1 MFINKI
7 KNTILYYFKRLFNI
21 IIALFDLLGGVF
33 IDIIITLIIF
43 IFISLIIYFI
53 FHFILFEYY
62 GQKYC
67 LEICLI
73 H

>member
-43 IFISLIIYFI
+43 IFISLIIYSKSFI
-53 FHFILFEYY
+53 ETLLTESNKINE
-62 GQKYC
+62 
-67 LEICLI
+67 
-73 H
+73 